1 MSVHIVDS
9 GADIVLSMWPY
20 LILAIVAVWIAGGLL
35 YVWLAGPRIS
45 LNNER
50 GRAGAR
56 DTRHDTP
63 VSRFS

>member
-20 LILAIVAVWIAGGLL
+20 LILAIVAVWLAGGLL
-35 YVWLAGPRIS
+35 YMWLVRPCHP
-45 LNNER
+45 LNNVR

-56 DTRHDTP
+56 DTG
-63 VSRFS
+63 SRNPMSRIS